1 MQTAAY
7 KVTRDVYR
15 YDERFETRNVAEQ
28 PVVSQLRNSGNDL
41 LFPRSCWQSR
51 MNEA

>member
-15 YDERFETRNVAEQ
+15 YDDRIETRTVAEQ
-28 PVVSQLRNSGNDL
+28 PVVRQRRNGCNDL
-41 LFPRSCWQSR
+41 LFPRSWWQSR
-51 MNEA
+51 MNRA